1 MTRSHPPRSSSSNTS
16 SSRRTHE
23 IVNNP
28 GGEDPRVSAAK
39 LRNATAEI
47 LSRSA
52 SEDSGAAS
60 RETVPN
66 RGRDP
71 GSGFGSTSA
80 SAYDAALRL
89 LGVRGRSRSELLKRL
104 QDKDFP
110 AEEIDSVMERLER
123 QQLLDDN
130 DFAQQWVRS
139 RHLHSGKGRTALRHE
154 LRNKGVD
161 QVIIEDAL
169 SQVDDDA
176 EHDRAAELLRRK
188 THRLTAED
196 LVERVDRDRH
206 TRRLVSMLVRRGYSP
221 SLALGLV
228 KTEID
233 RLRD

>member
-1 MTRSHPPRSSSSNTS
+1 M
-16 SSRRTHE
+16 
-23 IVNNP
+23 
-28 GGEDPRVSAAK
+28 SAAK

>member
-1 MTRSHPPRSSSSNTS
+1 MNDS
-16 SSRRTHE
+16 E
-23 IVNNP
+23 
-28 GGEDPRVSAAK
+28 GEDPLASAAE
-39 LRNATAEI
+39 LRSATEAI

-52 SEDSGAAS
+52 SEHLGAAA
-60 RETVPN
+60 RENAPG
-66 RGRDP
+66 GRRDT
-71 GSGFGSTSA
+71 GVGFGSSSA

-89 LGVRGRSRSELLKRL
+89 LGVRARSRSELQKRL

-110 AEEIDSVMERLER
+110 EEEIDAVMDRLER
-123 QQLLDDN
+123 AQLLDDN

-169 SQVDDDA
+169 SQVDDEA
-176 EHDRAAELLRRK
+176 EHDRAAEMLRRK
-188 THRLTAED
+188 TSRLTADD
-196 LVERVDRDRH
+196 LFERADRDRH
-206 TRRLVSMLVRRGYSP
+206 TRRLVAMLVRRGYSP

-228 KTEID
+228 KSEID

>member
-1 MTRSHPPRSSSSNTS
+1 M
-16 SSRRTHE
+16 
-23 IVNNP
+23 
-28 GGEDPRVSAAK
+28 
-39 LRNATAEI
+39 
-47 LSRSA
+47 
-52 SEDSGAAS
+52 
-60 RETVPN
+60 
-66 RGRDP
+66 
-71 GSGFGSTSA
+71 
-80 SAYDAALRL
+80 
-89 LGVRGRSRSELLKRL
+89 
-104 QDKDFP
+104 
-110 AEEIDSVMERLER
+110 MERLER

-139 RHLHSGKGRTALRHE
+139 RHLHSGKGRAALRHE

-161 QVIIEDAL
+161 QVIIDDAL

-196 LVERVDRDRH
+196 LIERDARDRH
-206 TRRLVSMLVRRGYSP
+206 TRRLVAMLVRRGYSP

>member
-1 MTRSHPPRSSSSNTS
+1 MNDS
-16 SSRRTHE
+16 E
-23 IVNNP
+23 
-28 GGEDPRVSAAK
+28 GEDPLASAAE
-39 LRNATAEI
+39 LRSATEAI

-52 SEDSGAAS
+52 SEHQGAAA
-60 RETVPN
+60 RENAPG
-66 RGRDP
+66 GRRDT
-71 GSGFGSTSA
+71 GVGFGSSSA

-89 LGVRGRSRSELLKRL
+89 LGVRARSRSELQKRL

-110 AEEIDSVMERLER
+110 AEEIDAVMDRLER
-123 QQLLDDN
+123 AQLLDDN

-169 SQVDDDA
+169 SQVDDEA
-176 EHDRAAELLRRK
+176 EHDRAAEMLRRK
-188 THRLTAED
+188 TSRLTADD
-196 LVERVDRDRH
+196 LLERADRDRH
-206 TRRLVSMLVRRGYSP
+206 TRRLVAMLVRRGYSP

-228 KTEID
+228 KSEID